1 MTYIE
6 NEKLPDD
13 RGYERIN
20 NRFVSI
26 LGEIKR
32 LQESLSVNQSK
43 LRDLIK
49 KEYEA
54 GNKVLVNDM
63 RAESPTKTLISC
75 YDSKDNL
82 HIIDYKNITSVVI
95 TRKE

>member
-1 MTYIE
+1 MIYIE

-32 LQESLSVNQSK
+32 LRESLSINQSK

-49 KEYEA
+49 KEYEV
-54 GNKVLVNDM
+54 GNTVIVNGNECEPEYNWDVL
-63 RAESPTKTLISC
+63 RYGHKKYQIIC
-75 YDSKDNL
+75 YEDA
-82 HIIDYKNITSVVI
+82 TSVVI
-95 TRKE
+95 KRKE